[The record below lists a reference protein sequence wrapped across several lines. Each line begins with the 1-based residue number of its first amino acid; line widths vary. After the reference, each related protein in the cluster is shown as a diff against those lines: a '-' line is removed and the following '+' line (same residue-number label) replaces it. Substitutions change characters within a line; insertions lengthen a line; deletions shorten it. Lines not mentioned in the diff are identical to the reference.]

1 MEKPIPL
8 LVLVGPTAVGKTAV
22 SVEVALRLG
31 GEIVSADSMLVYR
44 YMDIG
49 TAKPTMEERRGIPH
63 YMIDIIE
70 PDEPYSVALYQA
82 QARQHIHEIWERGKL
97 PLLVGGTGLYVH
109 SVIEPYHFTSA
120 GIDEDFRRKLMR
132 EVEEKG
138 SQALYQRLVEV
149 DPETAARVHPNTLK
163 RVIRALEVYHLTGRP
178 MSSALR
184 EKGEKPPYNFF
195 ILGLTM
201 DRQRLYQRIEAR
213 VDQMMEMGLV
223 EEVQGLLDR
232 GYSPR
237 LTSMQGLGYKEI
249 IAYLRGLST
258 LDEAVHLLKRNTRRF
273 AKRQFTWF
281 KRDPRINWINVG
293 QYTSLTEVAREITKR
308 AEGVLLDTSKS
319 KLEKNTTDGGTFQ

>member
-1 MEKPIPL
+1 MDRPIPL

-22 SVEVALRLG
+22 SVEIALRLG

-49 TAKPTMEERRGIPH
+49 TAKPTIEERRGIPH

-70 PDEPYSVALYQA
+70 PDESYSVALYQA
-82 QARQHIHEIWERGKL
+82 QARKHIREIWERGKL
-97 PLLVGGTGLYVH
+97 PLLVGGTGLYVR

-120 GIDEDFRRKLMR
+120 GVDEDFRRELAK
-132 EVEEKG
+132 EAEEKG
-138 SQALYQRLVEV
+138 PQAVYRRLLEV
-149 DPETAARVHPNTLK
+149 DPETAVRVHPNNLK

-184 EKGEKPPYNFF
+184 QVGEKPPYKLL
-195 ILGLTM
+195 IVGLTM
-201 DRQRLYQRIEAR
+201 DRQSLYRRIEVR
-213 VDQMMEMGLV
+213 VDRMMEMGLV
-223 EEVQGLLDR
+223 EEVKGLLER

-249 IAYLRGLST
+249 IAYLQGLCS
-258 LDEAVHLLKRNTRRF
+258 LDEAVYLLKRNTRRF

-281 KRDPRINWINVG
+281 KRDPRINWVNVG
-293 QYTSLTEVAREITKR
+293 QYTSLEEVAREITNL
-308 AEGVLLDTSKS
+308 AEGVLMDTSKS
-319 KLEKNTTDGGTFQ
+319 K